1 MSRLPSHI
9 CVLTSAAVSLAL
21 LAGCGGGNDD
31 EGRPLPEAIKTV
43 MAKPVYRNAV
53 WGLRVVDLASGELI
67 YSVDPNRN
75 LLIASVR
82 KSFSVG
88 MTLDAL
94 GTAHRFHT
102 PVYRQGAVDAGGGL
116 DGNLILVASGDMSMG
131 GRVNPDGSYAITDLD
146 HNEANALGD
155 AELTAPDPLAGYKAL
170 AAQIKASGITRVR
183 GDVVIDERLWAPF
196 DFREQFQVS
205 PIFVNDDLVD
215 IAITPGAVGAA
226 ANVVSRPLSAAFKM
240 GSTLMTAAAGSPID
254 VTLTPELP
262 TCIGKSPCDGIVSGA
277 VPLDLVGP
285 LIGKLPLV
293 RAFRITQ
300 PAAYARTVLIEAL
313 AAAGVVVDAAVVGP
327 NPSSKLPAAT
337 TYSAATQVAEL
348 VSARYADHARHIMKV
363 SYNLGADTSL
373 MHFGLAHGVRTQAD
387 ALVAEKKALVGDF
400 GLNANEL
407 EFIDG
412 SGDGE
417 TRASNRAVVGL
428 LTAMTKRPV
437 AADYLATFPLLG
449 VDGSLQLVSNFTAD
463 PTLAG
468 ARGQV
473 MAKTGTFVDSASTA
487 TRLLIRA
494 EAFAGY
500 IHTKGGR
507 TLVYQLV
514 VNDMEAVPGFPQ
526 LVDVIQDLG
535 VISAV
540 IWRDN

>member
-1 MSRLPSHI
+1 MSKLSSRL
-9 CVLTSAAVSLAL
+9 SAFALASISLSL
-21 LAGCGGGNDD
+21 LASCDGGDD
-31 EGRPLPEAIKTV
+31 RPLPEAIKAV
-43 MAKPVYRNAV
+43 MAKPLYRNAV
-53 WGLRVVDLASGELI
+53 WGLRVVDLASGEVI

-88 MTLDAL
+88 LTLDTL

-131 GRVNPDGSYAITDLD
+131 GRVNPDGSFAITDLD
-146 HNEANALGD
+146 HNEANDLGD
-155 AELTAPDPLAGYKAL
+155 AELTLPDPLAGYKAL
-170 AAQIKASGITRVR
+170 AAQIKAAGITHLR
-183 GDVVIDERLWAPF
+183 GDVIIDERLWDKF

-205 PIFVNDDLVD
+205 PIFVNDNLVD
-215 IAITPGAVGAA
+215 VAITPGAVGTA
-226 ANVVSRPLSAAFKM
+226 ANVVSRPLSAAFQVQ
-240 GSTLMTAAAGSPID
+240 STLMTDVAGSETN
-254 VTLTPELP
+254 VTLTPKRP
-262 TCIGKSPCDGIVSGA
+262 TCFGTSPCGGLVSGA

-293 RAFRITQ
+293 RTFRITQ
-300 PAAYARTVLIEAL
+300 PAVYARTVLIEAL

-327 NPSSKLPAAT
+327 NASSKLPAAT
-337 TYSAATQVAEL
+337 AYAADTRVAEL
-348 VSARYADHARHIMKV
+348 VSAPYIDHARHIMKV

-387 ALVAEKKALVGDF
+387 ALVAEKKALASDF
-400 GLNANEL
+400 GLNRAEI

-428 LTAMTKRPV
+428 LTAMAQRAV
-437 AADYLATFPLLG
+437 ATDYVATFPLLG
-449 VDGSLQLVSNFTAD
+449 VDGSLELVRDFAAD

-468 ARGQV
+468 ARGKV
-473 MAKTGTFVDSASTA
+473 LAKTGTFVDPASTED
-487 TRLLIRA
+487 RLLIRA

-500 IHTKGGR
+500 IHTQGGR

-514 VNDMEAVPGFPQ
+514 VNDMEPVSGFPQ

>member
-1 MSRLPSHI
+1 MFELSFPL
-9 CVLTSAAVSLAL
+9 SAFASASISLAL
-21 LAGCGGGNDD
+21 LAGCGGGDHD

-43 MAKPVYRNAV
+43 MAKPLYRNAV
-53 WGLRVVDLASGELI
+53 WGLRVVDLASGEVI

-88 MTLDAL
+88 MTLDTL
-94 GTAHRFHT
+94 GAAHRFHT

-146 HNEANALGD
+146 HNEANDLGD
-155 AELTAPDPLAGYKAL
+155 AELSAPDPLAGYKAL
-170 AAQIKASGITRVR
+170 AAQIRAAGITHVR
-183 GDVVIDERLWAPF
+183 GDVLIDERLWDKF
-196 DFREQFQVS
+196 DFREQLQVS

-215 IAITPGAVGAA
+215 VAITPGSVGAA
-226 ANVVSRPLSAAFKM
+226 ANVVSRPLSAAFQVQ
-240 GSTLMTAAAGSPID
+240 SSLMTAGAGSEID
-254 VTLTPELP
+254 LTLTPKLP
-262 TCIGKSPCDGIVSGA
+262 TCFGTSPCGGVVSGA
-277 VPLDLVGP
+277 VPVDLVGP
-285 LIGKLPLV
+285 LSAKLPLV
-293 RAFRITQ
+293 RTFRITQ

-313 AAAGVVVDAAVVGP
+313 AAAGVAVDATVVGP
-327 NPSSKLPAAT
+327 NPTGKLPAST

-387 ALVAEKKALVGDF
+387 ALVAEKKALVSDF
-400 GLNANEL
+400 GLNASEL

-428 LTAMTKRPV
+428 LTAMTRRPV
-437 AADYLATFPLLG
+437 ATDYVATFPLLG
-449 VDGSLQLVSNFTAD
+449 VDGSLELVRGFTAD

-473 MAKTGTFVDSASTA
+473 QAKTGTFVDPTSTE

-500 IHTKGGR
+500 IHTKSGR
-507 TLVYQLV
+507 TFVYQLV

>member
-1 MSRLPSHI
+1 MSKLSSRL
-9 CVLTSAAVSLAL
+9 SAFALASISLSL
-21 LAGCGGGNDD
+21 LAGCDGGGD

-43 MAKPVYRNAV
+43 MAKPLYRNAV
-53 WGLRVVDLASGELI
+53 WGLRVVDLASGEVI

-88 MTLDAL
+88 LTLDTL

-131 GRVNPDGSYAITDLD
+131 GRVNPDGSFAITDLD
-146 HNEANALGD
+146 HNEANDLGD
-155 AELTAPDPLAGYKAL
+155 AELTLPDPLAGYKAL
-170 AAQIKASGITRVR
+170 AAQIKAAGITHLR
-183 GDVVIDERLWAPF
+183 GDVIIDERLWDKF

-205 PIFVNDDLVD
+205 PIFVNDNLVD
-215 IAITPGAVGAA
+215 VAITPGAVGTA
-226 ANVVSRPLSAAFKM
+226 ANVVSRPLSAAFQVQ
-240 GSTLMTAAAGSPID
+240 STLMTDVAGSETN
-254 VTLTPELP
+254 VTLTPKLP
-262 TCIGKSPCDGIVSGA
+262 TCFGTSPCGGLVSGA

-293 RAFRITQ
+293 RTFRITQ
-300 PAAYARTVLIEAL
+300 PAVYARTVLIEAL

-327 NPSSKLPAAT
+327 NASSKLPAAT
-337 TYSAATQVAEL
+337 AYAADTRVAEL
-348 VSARYADHARHIMKV
+348 VSAPYIDHARHIMKV

-387 ALVAEKKALVGDF
+387 ALVAEKKALASDF
-400 GLNANEL
+400 GLNRAEI

-428 LTAMTKRPV
+428 LTAMTKRAV
-437 AADYLATFPLLG
+437 ATDYVATFPLLG
-449 VDGSLQLVSNFTAD
+449 VDGSLELVRDFTAD

-468 ARGQV
+468 ARGKV
-473 MAKTGTFVDSASTA
+473 LAKTGTFVDPASTED
-487 TRLLIRA
+487 RLLIRA

-500 IHTKGGR
+500 IHTQGGR

-514 VNDMEAVPGFPQ
+514 VNDMEPVSGFPQ